1 MPPDGS
7 AVPVLY
13 PGFAQVAAARSAPP
27 RWAPDLAAGI
37 GSWRWFRDLGVL
49 AVLIYAA
56 LVFWPAAEA
65 SSPAPANRTVSRPPV
80 APGPLPVRPAQSA
93 KRTSVLPGE
102 TLAQALQ
109 RAGADA
115 SGAKAAAGL
124 VGTAIFPERIE
135 PGATIEV
142 FLRPPD
148 APGTA
153 PTLEGLRLRARLDLF
168 LTLKR
173 QHNSF
178 AVSATPVSVDATPIR
193 MRGQAGGHLAE
204 SLVDAGTPPA
214 VIKRYLAAIADQHD
228 LTGDV
233 TPFDSFDLIYANRRA
248 ADGLVAPGELLYAAL
263 LRGERPLAELV
274 RWNGE
279 EEFFAVAGQ
288 RRGGAARD
296 WPVNGRFTSA
306 YGMRYHPILGL
317 TRMHA
322 GIDIGAAWGT
332 PVHAIASG
340 TVAFAGWHG
349 GHGNFVRLSHSGGLA
364 TGYAHLSR
372 MAVGP
377 GTQVGAGQIIG
388 YVGST
393 GLSTG
398 PHLHYEAYRDGRS
411 IDPAAAGTGLRQA
424 QAATHSPPVIV
435 KGMAA
440 LKTISPAYVVTNGLA
455 TAKPIAAMA
464 R

>member
-7 AVPVLY
+7 AIPVLY
-13 PGFAQVAAARSAPP
+13 PGFGHVAAARSASP
-27 RWAPDLAAGI
+27 RWTPDLAVGI
-37 GSWRWFRDLGVL
+37 GGWRWFRDLGVL
-49 AVLIYAA
+49 AVLMCAA
-56 LVFWPAAEA
+56 VTFWPAAEA
-65 SSPAPANRTVSRPPV
+65 FNSAPGDRIVSRPP
-80 APGPLPVRPAQSA
+80 ATPKPLPVRPAQLA
-93 KRTSVLPGE
+93 RRTAVLPGE

-109 RAGADA
+109 RAGADET
-115 SGAKAAAGL
+115 GAKAAAGL
-124 VGTAIFPERIE
+124 IGTAIFPERIE

-142 FLRPPD
+142 FLRPPA
-148 APGTA
+148 APGVA

-193 MRGQAGGHLAE
+193 MRGQAGDQLAA

-214 VIKRYLAAIADQHD
+214 VIKRYLAVIADQHD
-228 LTGDV
+228 LTRDV

-279 EEFFAVAGQ
+279 GGFFAVAGQ
-288 RRGGAARD
+288 RRRGAARD

-332 PVHAIASG
+332 PVHAIAAG

-349 GHGNFVRLSHSGGLA
+349 DHGNFVRLSHSGGLA

-372 MAVGP
+372 LAVGP
-377 GTQVGAGQIIG
+377 GTQVGAGQVIG

-411 IDPAAAGTGLRQA
+411 IDPAAAGVGSQQG
-424 QAATHSPPVIV
+424 QAAHSPVAIV
-435 KGMAA
+435 NGVAA
-440 LKTISPAYVVTNGLA
+440 LKAISPAAGSL
-455 TAKPIAAMA
+455 P
-464 R
+464 RLR